1 MTTFYY
7 QPQASEAGT
16 LPAIFTS
23 NGQGSPWPD
32 ISVVDVGGG
41 TYALRFY
48 ATTYGPT
55 RNAVLDGTGA
65 PGAFADG
72 EVYVKLKM
80 ADWSILSAQ
89 VRSGGSGSSSAMN
102 TFYSAALDGRGSGQV
117 RLKDTALN
125 NGSYIRDNE
134 IFTKAS
140 AVGVFLHLMVKSSG
154 TSISVKAW
162 KDGEG
167 EPAYSTY
174 TDSTLTS
181 GYAALM
187 TGDGTSDVYFIG
199 VGTGADAAP
208 RSAGGGSAST
218 AISATLGNIS
228 GSIAS
233 KSSPKTA
240 ISATLANV
248 TGSVGH
254 TTGTL
259 TTTITATLGNV
270 VGSITSTGSTTS
282 GTFTSE
288 VLKDYAGNA
297 LVSVSMN
304 FVRLY
309 NQTTGALV
317 LSKTGVSTNASG
329 VVSFTDA
336 ALTAGTGY
344 RIDWETSTGSRRMPI
359 KAAT

>member
-208 RSAGGGSAST
+208 RSAGGGTNA
-218 AISATLGNIS
+218 AAPGATLTGTSSLSAGSAMGGSVVNGTAS
-228 GSIAS
+228 GATLTGTSSLTAGAATGGSGATGSFTTDAMENNTGAGLLANTAVAWTWYQGSIGAAPTS
-233 KSSPKTA
+233 T
-240 ISATLANV
+240 TH
-248 TGSVGH
+248 G
-254 TTGTL
+254 TGT
-259 TTTITATLGNV
+259 
-270 VGSITSTGSTTS
+270 
-282 GTFTSE
+282 
-288 VLKDYAGNA
+288 
-297 LVSVSMN
+297 
-304 FVRLY
+304 
-309 NQTTGALV
+309 
-317 LSKTGVSTNASG
+317 TNASG
-329 VVSFTDA
+329 VLTVSGLPTGAGFLLVSTTDSSGVYYQP
-336 ALTAGTGY
+336 GTV
-344 RIDWETSTGSRRMPI
+344 T
-359 KAAT
+359 